1 MREINSQNRRVS
13 IYKITGGKKLQGAV
27 KVAGA
32 KNAATKEIVASLLT
46 REKCRL
52 GNVPRI
58 GDIEVTLEMCKL
70 LGSNYSWTGDGAL
83 EIENSALSSFE
94 IPFDYT
100 GINRIPILL
109 LGPLLHR
116 FGKAVVPVPGGCR
129 IGPRPV
135 DFHIQALQRL
145 GASVE
150 LKDEKFIVHARKL
163 SGNLIE
169 LPYPSVGATEN
180 IIITATLAEGTTTI
194 KNAAVEPE
202 VIDLISF
209 LQSMGA
215 IIYVDV
221 DRKIV
226 VEGVKELNGAAHR
239 VINDRIEAASF
250 ASLAAVTE
258 GDVMVEGA
266 SQDHMLTFLNYYR
279 KVGGRFRV
287 EEDGIHFFS
296 AGTLTPVAMETD
308 VHPWFMTDWQ
318 QPFAV
323 MLTQADGLS
332 VIHETVYENR
342 FGYAEELKRMG
353 AEIQLYNYCLG
364 NKPCRFSGRDY
375 KHSCVIKGKSLLKGR
390 EIRIPD
396 LRAGF
401 SYLIAAAIAEGV
413 SEIHGVEYIERG
425 YENIFGKFKA
435 LGADIEVCE
444 K

>member
-1 MREINSQNRRVS
+1 MKY
-13 IYKITGGKKLQGAV
+13 YKITGGNKLQGSI

-46 REKCRL
+46 KEKCYL
-52 GNVPRI
+52 SNVPRI
-58 GDIEVTLEMCKL
+58 GDIDVTLNMSKL
-70 LGSNYSWTGDGAL
+70 IGSRHSWREDGVL
-83 EIENSALSSFE
+83 EIDNSSLSTYK

-109 LGPLLHR
+109 VGPLLHR
-116 FGKAVVPVPGGCR
+116 FGKAEVPIPGGCR

-135 DFHIQALQRL
+135 DFHIRALERL
-145 GASVE
+145 GAEVDS
-150 LKDEKFIVHARKL
+150 KDDKFFIHAEKL
-163 SGNLIE
+163 TGNLIE

-209 LQSMGA
+209 LQNMGA
-215 IIYVDV
+215 VIYVDV
-221 DRKIV
+221 GRKIV
-226 VEGVKELNGAAHR
+226 IEGVKELSGATHR
-239 VINDRIEAASF
+239 VLDDRIEAASF

-258 GDVMVEGA
+258 GDIVVEGA
-266 SQDHMLTFLNYYR
+266 RQKDMLTFLNYYR
-279 KVGGRFRV
+279 KAGGRFHV
-287 EEDGIHFFS
+287 MEKGIHFFS
-296 AGTLTPVAMETD
+296 ADSPTAVALETD

-323 MLTQADGLS
+323 MLTQTEGLS

-342 FGYAEELKRMG
+342 FGYTEELKQMG

-375 KHSCVIKGKSLLKGR
+375 KHSCVIKGKSPLKGKK
-390 EIRIPD
+390 IHIPD

-401 SYLIAAAIAEGV
+401 SYLIAAAIAEGT
-413 SEIHGVEYIERG
+413 SEISGVEYIERG
-425 YENIFGKFKA
+425 YEKIFDKFKN
-435 LGADIEVCE
+435 LGANIKVCE
-444 K
+444 E

>member
-1 MREINSQNRRVS
+1 MKYYGIR
-13 IYKITGGKKLQGAV
+13 GGKKLQGTV

-32 KNAATKEIVASLLT
+32 KNAATKGIVASLLT
-46 REKCRL
+46 KEKCTL
-52 GNVPRI
+52 TNVPRI
-58 GDIEVTLEMCKL
+58 GDIDVTLNMCRL
-70 LGSNYSWTGDGAL
+70 IGSEYSWNGDGVL
-83 EIENSALSSFE
+83 EIANSALSTYE

-109 LGPLLHR
+109 VGPLLHR
-116 FGKAVVPVPGGCR
+116 FGRAVVPVPGGCN

-135 DFHIQALQRL
+135 DFHINALESL
-145 GASVE
+145 GARV
-150 LKDEKFIVHARKL
+150 DFRDQKFIIMAERL
-163 SGNLIE
+163 SGAVIE
-169 LPYPSVGATEN
+169 FPYPSVGATEN

-202 VIDLISF
+202 VLDLISF

-226 VEGVKELNGAAHR
+226 IEGVKELTGASHR

-250 ASLAAVTE
+250 ASLAAVTN
-258 GDVMVEGA
+258 GDVMVGGA
-266 SQDHMLTFLNYYR
+266 RQNDMLTFLNYYR
-279 KVGGRFRV
+279 KVGGRFNV
-287 EEDGIHFFS
+287 MESGIHFFS
-296 AGTLTPVAMETD
+296 ASTLEPVALETD

-342 FGYAEELKRMG
+342 FGYTEELKRMG

-375 KHSCVIKGKSLLKGR
+375 KHSCVIKGKRPLKGK

-401 SYLIAAAIAEGV
+401 SYLIAAAIAEGD
-413 SEIHGVEYIERG
+413 SEIYGVEYIERG
-425 YENIFGKFKA
+425 YDSIPEKFKQ

-444 K
+444 GA

>member
-1 MREINSQNRRVS
+1 MNSKTERVKK
-13 IYKITGGKKLQGAV
+13 YKITGGKKLQGIV

-46 REKCRL
+46 KGKCRL
-52 GNVPRI
+52 SNVPRI

-70 LGSNYSWTGDGAL
+70 LGSEYSWSEAGVL
-83 EIENSALSSFE
+83 EIENSSLSSFE

-109 LGPLLHR
+109 VGPLLHR
-116 FGKAVVPVPGGCR
+116 FGKAEVPIPGGCK

-135 DFHIQALQRL
+135 DFHLQALQRL
-145 GASVE
+145 GAKVE
-150 LKDEKFIVHARKL
+150 LKDEKFIVHAEKL
-163 SGNLIE
+163 TGNLIE

-180 IIITATLAEGTTTI
+180 IIITATLAQGTTTI
-194 KNAAVEPE
+194 RNAAVEPE

-226 VEGVKELNGAAHR
+226 VEGVKELTGAAHR
-239 VINDRIEAASF
+239 VIDDRIEAASF

-258 GDVMVEGA
+258 GDILVQGA
-266 SQDHMLTFLNYYR
+266 SQNHMLTFLNYYR
-279 KVGGRFRV
+279 KVGGRFNV
-287 EEDGIHFFS
+287 EESGIHFFS
-296 AGTLTPVAMETD
+296 AGTLTPVALETD

-342 FGYAEELKRMG
+342 FGYTEELKRMG

-364 NKPCRFSGRDY
+364 NKTCRFSGRDY
-375 KHSCVIKGKSLLKGR
+375 KHSCVIKGKSPLKGR
-390 EIRIPD
+390 EIHIPD

-401 SYLIAAAIAEGV
+401 SYLIAAAIAEGT
-413 SEIHGVEYIERG
+413 SEIYGVEYIERG
-425 YENIFGKFKA
+425 YENILEKFKA
-435 LGADIEVCE
+435 LGADIEACIT
-444 K
+444 

>member
-1 MREINSQNRRVS
+1 MKSYSVR
-13 IYKITGGKKLQGAV
+13 GGKKLQGNV

-46 REKCRL
+46 KETCRL
-52 GNVPRI
+52 SNVPRI
-58 GDIEVTLEMCKL
+58 GDMDVTLEMCKL
-70 LGSNYSWTGDGAL
+70 LGSNHSWLDDGSL
-83 EIENSALSSFE
+83 QLENSNLTTHE

-109 LGPLLHR
+109 IGPLLHR
-116 FGKAVVPVPGGCR
+116 FGKALVPFPGGCE

-135 DFHIQALQRL
+135 DFHIQALEQL
-145 GASVE
+145 GAKVE
-150 LKDEKFIVHARKL
+150 FKGDTIFLQAEELTGAM
-163 SGNLIE
+163 IE

-180 IIITATLAEGTTTI
+180 IIITATLAKGTTTI

-226 VEGVKELNGAAHR
+226 VEGVKELNGATHR

-258 GDVMVEGA
+258 GDIMVEGA
-266 SQDHMLTFLNYYR
+266 SQNDMLTFLNYYR
-279 KVGGRFRV
+279 KVGGRFHV
-287 EEDGIHFFS
+287 EENGIHFFS
-296 AGTLTPVAMETD
+296 AGNLSPVALETD

-342 FGYAEELKRMG
+342 FGYTEELKQMG

-375 KHSCVIKGKSLLKGR
+375 KHSCVIKGKSQLTAR
-390 EIRIPD
+390 NIRIPD

-401 SYLIAAAIAEGV
+401 SYLIAASIAEGT
-413 SEIHGVEYIERG
+413 SEIQGVEYIERG
-425 YENIFGKFKA
+425 YENILEKFQE
-435 LGADIEVCE
+435 LGADIEAGE
-444 K
+444 S

>member
-1 MREINSQNRRVS
+1 MKY
-13 IYKITGGKKLQGAV
+13 YKITGGRKLQGTV

-46 REKCRL
+46 KEKCCL
-52 GNVPRI
+52 SNVPKI
-58 GDIEVTLEMCKL
+58 GDIDVTLNMCKL
-70 LGSNYSWTGDGAL
+70 IGSRYTWREDGLL
-83 EIENSALSSFE
+83 EIDNSSLSTYE

-109 LGPLLHR
+109 VGPLLHR
-116 FGKAVVPVPGGCR
+116 FGKAEVPIPGGCR

-135 DFHIQALQRL
+135 DFHIRALESL
-145 GASVE
+145 GAKVDSKGE
-150 LKDEKFIVHARKL
+150 NFFIHAERL
-163 SGNLIE
+163 IGNLIQ

-180 IIITATLAEGTTTI
+180 IIITATLAQGTTTI

-202 VIDLISF
+202 VMDLISF

-226 VEGVKELNGAAHR
+226 IEGVKELGGATHR

-250 ASLAAVTE
+250 ASLAAVTD
-258 GDVMVEGA
+258 GDIMVEGA
-266 SQDHMLTFLNYYR
+266 NQVDMLTFLNYYR
-279 KVGGRFRV
+279 KVGGRFHV
-287 EEDGIHFFS
+287 KENGIHFFS
-296 AGTLTPVAMETD
+296 SDTLAPVALETD

-342 FGYAEELKRMG
+342 FGYTEELKRMG

-364 NKPCRFSGRDY
+364 NKTCRFSGRDY
-375 KHSCVIKGKSLLKGR
+375 KHSCVIKGKSPLKGK
-390 EIRIPD
+390 EIYIPD

-401 SYLIAAAIAEGV
+401 SYLIAAAIAEGT
-413 SEIHGVEYIERG
+413 SEISGVEYIERG
-425 YENIFGKFKA
+425 YENIFEKFKR
-435 LGADIEVCE
+435 LGADIEVCGMS
-444 K
+444 

>member
-1 MREINSQNRRVS
+1 MNSKTERVKK
-13 IYKITGGKKLQGAV
+13 YKITGGKKLQGIV

-46 REKCRL
+46 KGKCRL
-52 GNVPRI
+52 SNVPRI

-70 LGSNYSWTGDGAL
+70 LGSEYSWSEAGVL
-83 EIENSALSSFE
+83 EIENSSLSSFE

-109 LGPLLHR
+109 VGPLLHR
-116 FGKAVVPVPGGCR
+116 FGKAEVPIPGGCK

-135 DFHIQALQRL
+135 DFHLQALQRL
-145 GASVE
+145 GAKVE
-150 LKDEKFIVHARKL
+150 LKNEKFIVHAEKL
-163 SGNLIE
+163 TGNLIE

-194 KNAAVEPE
+194 RNAAVEPE

-226 VEGVKELNGAAHR
+226 VEGVKELTGAAHR
-239 VINDRIEAASF
+239 VIDDRIEAASF

-258 GDVMVEGA
+258 GDILVQGA
-266 SQDHMLTFLNYYR
+266 SQNHMLTFLNYYR
-279 KVGGRFRV
+279 KVGGRFNV
-287 EEDGIHFFS
+287 EESGIHFFS
-296 AGTLTPVAMETD
+296 AGTLTPVALETD

-342 FGYAEELKRMG
+342 FGYTEELKRMG

-364 NKPCRFSGRDY
+364 NKTCRFSGRDY
-375 KHSCVIKGKSLLKGR
+375 KHSCVIKGKSPLKGR
-390 EIRIPD
+390 EIHIPD

-401 SYLIAAAIAEGV
+401 SYLIAAAIAEGT
-413 SEIHGVEYIERG
+413 SEIYGVEYIERG
-425 YENIFGKFKA
+425 YENILEKFKA
-435 LGADIEVCE
+435 LGAEIEACIT
-444 K
+444 